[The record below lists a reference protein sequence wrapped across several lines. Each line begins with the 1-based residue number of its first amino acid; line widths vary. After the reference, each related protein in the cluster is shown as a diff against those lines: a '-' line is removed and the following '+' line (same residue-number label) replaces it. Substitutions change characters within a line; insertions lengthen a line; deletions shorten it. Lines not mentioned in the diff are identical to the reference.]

1 MTDLFLLVVFT
12 FQYGELPMVF
22 YGQRTDGYDD
32 DGGKDGID
40 FGLKSHRITYNI
52 NDTAGNAGHGINVF
66 AENERYFVNQYVPDD
81 TTGGSCHATH
91 DNGCPD
97 RVSHVQ
103 CLFQPRDIE

>member
-1 MTDLFLLVVFT
+1 
-12 FQYGELPMVF
+12 MVF

-81 TTGGSCHATH
+81 TTR
-91 DNGCPD
+91 GC
-97 RVSHVQ
+97 
-103 CLFQPRDIE
+103 